1 MNVEEFNEFFAGMT
15 AEEIDQWYQENMFN
29 KELPDYFWED

>member
-15 AEEIDQWYQENMFN
+15 AEEIQQWYDENMFN
-29 KELPDYFWED
+29 KDWDWT